1 MFTSLKRKVEDTFSP
16 STSTKKPHHEAQA
29 NNAANREIAQQRKDL
44 PIASAR
50 LRFLDQANRN
60 DCFVLIGETG
70 SGKTTQIPQFLLEGG
85 FNRPGQ
91 CIAVT
96 QPRRVAAIS
105 LSQRVGQERG
115 HGKFRLEIYV
125 SIFFYFFPEQQ
136 TVRTLFNLQMQCR

>member
-1 MFTSLKRKVEDTFSP
+1 MFANLKRKVEDTFAP
-16 STSTKKPHHEAQA
+16 SASTKKAHHQNSEK
-29 NNAANREIAQQRKDL
+29 NREIAKQRREL
-44 PIASAR
+44 PIAAAR
-50 LRFLDQANRN
+50 LRFLDQAQKN

-91 CIAVT
+91 CIGVT

-115 HGKFRLEIYV
+115 NGKF
-125 SIFFYFFPEQQ
+125 
-136 TVRTLFNLQMQCR
+136 

>member
-1 MFTSLKRKVEDTFSP
+1 MFTSLKRKVEDTFTSA
-16 STSTKKPHHEAQA
+16 TSTKKPHHEGQA
-29 NNAANREIAQQRKDL
+29 NNAANREIAQQRKEL

-115 HGKFRLEIYV
+115 HGEFRLPC
-125 SIFFYFFPEQQ
+125 IFKSF
-136 TVRTLFNLQMQCR
+136 